1 MSDAIIQIRNL
12 TVSFPSEAGTVQA
25 VRDLSLDIRAG
36 EVLGLVG
43 ESGSGKS
50 VTSLSM
56 IGLLPP
62 TARVTGEILYGGKNL
77 LQLSDEDMSA
87 FRGSDIAMV
96 FQDPL
101 SALNPVRT
109 IGHQIAEA
117 ILIHNKVSEES
128 AQKRA
133 IELLEIVGIPRPN
146 ERVNSYPHEFS
157 GGMRQRVMIALAIAN
172 EPKVLLADEPTT
184 ALDVTVQAQ
193 ILEVLER
200 ARDITGAAI
209 VLVTHDL
216 GVVAGLADRIAIMYA
231 GKIVEVGDVNGV
243 YANPAMPYTIG
254 LLRSI
259 PRIDAESGTRLASI
273 AGAPPSPVDLPQGC
287 AFSPR
292 CPAAIDSCN
301 ESIPELID
309 RGQGRLTACHR
320 HSEISGIQAAGNLF
334 VEGPAHVAKRDE
346 SLGTVLEVRALD
358 KTFPMMKGSVL
369 RRRVG
374 SIYAVDGVDLTLR
387 KGRSLALVG
396 ESGCGKTTTLLE
408 IMNLV
413 APESGSI
420 TALGRDV
427 SSLSKQERLALRKDL
442 QIVFQDPFASLDPRL
457 PIGDAI
463 AEPLRAFKVPRDQQ
477 DARISELLAL
487 VGLNPDHASRYPA
500 EFSGGQRQ
508 RIAIARAL
516 ALNPQLVVLDEP
528 VSALDVSVRAGVLNL
543 LAELQEKLGL
553 SYLFVSHDLAVVQH
567 VADDIAVMYLGS
579 IVESGPVENVF
590 ANPQHPY
597 TQALLSAVPIPD
609 PKVEKNR
616 KRIVLQGELPSPAN
630 PPSGCRFHNR
640 CQIRSLLPADVAA
653 LCSSERP
660 ALASRQN
667 GAVACHAPLN

>member
-1 MSDAIIQIRNL
+1 MSEDLLNVTNL
-12 TVSFPSEAGTVQA
+12 VKNFNLRVNNGARRKKRIVQA
-25 VRDLSLDIRAG
+25 VTNVSFSVG
-36 EVLGLVG
+36 KGQTLGLVG
-43 ESGSGKS
+43 ESGSGKTT
-50 VTSLSM
+50 V
-56 IGLLPP
+56 G
-62 TARVTGEILYGGKNL
+62 RCIL
-77 LQLSDEDMSA
+77 
-87 FRGSDIAMV
+87 R
-96 FQDPL
+96 
-101 SALNPVRT
+101 
-109 IGHQIAEA
+109 
-117 ILIHNKVSEES
+117 LI
-128 AQKRA
+128 
-133 IELLEIVGIPRPN
+133 
-146 ERVNSYPHEFS
+146 
-157 GGMRQRVMIALAIAN
+157 
-172 EPKVLLADEPTT
+172 EPTSG
-184 ALDVTVQAQ
+184 TVEFEGQ
-193 ILEVLER
+193 
-200 ARDITGAAI
+200 
-209 VLVTHDL
+209 DL
-216 GVVAGLADRIAIMYA
+216 GSL
-231 GKIVEVGDVNGV
+231 KFE
-243 YANPAMPYTIG
+243 
-254 LLRSI
+254 
-259 PRIDAESGTRLASI
+259 
-273 AGAPPSPVDLPQGC
+273 
-287 AFSPR
+287 
-292 CPAAIDSCN
+292 
-301 ESIPELID
+301 EL
-309 RGQGRLTACHR
+309 
-320 HSEISGIQAAGNLF
+320 
-334 VEGPAHVAKRDE
+334 
-346 SLGTVLEVRALD
+346 RAL
-358 KTFPMMKGSVL
+358 
-369 RRRVG
+369 RR
-374 SIYAVDGVDLTLR
+374 
-387 KGRSLALVG
+387 K
-396 ESGCGKTTTLLE
+396 
-408 IMNLV
+408 M
-413 APESGSI
+413 
-420 TALGRDV
+420 
-427 SSLSKQERLALRKDL
+427 

-640 CQIRSLLPADVAA
+640 CQIRSLLPADIAA

>member
-1 MSDAIIQIRNL
+1 
-12 TVSFPSEAGTVQA
+12 
-25 VRDLSLDIRAG
+25 
-36 EVLGLVG
+36 
-43 ESGSGKS
+43 
-50 VTSLSM
+50 
-56 IGLLPP
+56 
-62 TARVTGEILYGGKNL
+62 
-77 LQLSDEDMSA
+77 
-87 FRGSDIAMV
+87 
-96 FQDPL
+96 
-101 SALNPVRT
+101 
-109 IGHQIAEA
+109 
-117 ILIHNKVSEES
+117 
-128 AQKRA
+128 
-133 IELLEIVGIPRPN
+133 
-146 ERVNSYPHEFS
+146 
-157 GGMRQRVMIALAIAN
+157 
-172 EPKVLLADEPTT
+172 
-184 ALDVTVQAQ
+184 
-193 ILEVLER
+193 
-200 ARDITGAAI
+200 
-209 VLVTHDL
+209 
-216 GVVAGLADRIAIMYA
+216 
-231 GKIVEVGDVNGV
+231 
-243 YANPAMPYTIG
+243 
-254 LLRSI
+254 
-259 PRIDAESGTRLASI
+259 
-273 AGAPPSPVDLPQGC
+273 
-287 AFSPR
+287 
-292 CPAAIDSCN
+292 
-301 ESIPELID
+301 
-309 RGQGRLTACHR
+309 
-320 HSEISGIQAAGNLF
+320 
-334 VEGPAHVAKRDE
+334 VAKRDE

-420 TALGRDV
+420 TVLGRDV

-660 ALASRQN
+660 TLASRQN